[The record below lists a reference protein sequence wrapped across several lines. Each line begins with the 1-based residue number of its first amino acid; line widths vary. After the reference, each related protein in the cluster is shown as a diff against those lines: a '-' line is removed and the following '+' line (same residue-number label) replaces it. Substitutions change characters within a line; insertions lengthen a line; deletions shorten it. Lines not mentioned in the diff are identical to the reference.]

1 MPTHSNRKR
10 WKALIT
16 EFQYRKYVQPR
27 GVRVDRIP
35 HGHPEMDVQVMTFL
49 AALAEARHL

>member
-10 WKALIT
+10 WKALIS

-35 HGHPEMDVQVMTFL
+35 RGHPEMDVQVMTFL